1 MKKSMIRNSVIMA
14 VITVVL
20 AVVLALYLRSTISAN
35 TVPGDVYT
43 ASAQGFASEIK
54 VNVTVNEGKIVAVS
68 ADVSGET
75 PELGGKHGPEICDA
89 IVAAGTAE
97 GVDAIGGC
105 TLTTN
110 AILTSVR
117 DCMDQAGL

>member
-1 MKKSMIRNSVIMA
+1 MKKSMIRNSIVMA
-14 VITVVL
+14 VIAVVL
-20 AVVLALYLRSTISAN
+20 AVVLALYLRSTVSAH

-43 ASAQGFASEIK
+43 ASAQGFGSEVK
-54 VNVTVNEGKIVAVS
+54 VEVTINEGKIVAVS

-75 PELGGKHGPEICDA
+75 PELGGKHGPELCDA
-89 IVAAGTAE
+89 IVSAGTVD

-105 TLTTN
+105 TLTSN
-110 AILTSVR
+110 AILNSVQ